1 MIIHLNDASKYK
13 DEVQGELV
21 LVDFYADWCGPC
33 QMLASELE
41 ELAKQTGIKIV
52 KINVDELADIARSFR
67 IMTIPTLLLYKNG
80 EIIKRQSAY
89 MPLAELKEFIK

>member
-13 DEVQGELV
+13 DEVQGGLV

-41 ELAKQTGIKIV
+41 ELTKQTGIKII